1 MDSSSN
7 YKIIRKVIIKN
18 KNNKIK
24 NKNNKIKNLFDLIKL
39 IKYKSI
45 ENLFNYLNQNNKK
58 KLYEKLISILIK
70 CYSNDLLFK
79 NLKQDN
85 LEKFF
90 KSNAKIKN
98 SILVFISSKYNNDNK
113 DINNDK
119 LEKLLINI
127 NNYRKIYKKYDIL
140 LFVKN
145 KEKINEVIRNSRNT
159 KHDITNIIVNIMDYK
174 DLKIYYCKLQ
184 NKLKNI
190 NLNISGEF
198 NKIFINENCRDKI
211 LIKKF
216 RDITI

>member
-98 SILVFISSKYNNDNK
+98 NILVFISSKYNNDNK

-140 LFVKN
+140 LLHLFFL
-145 KEKINEVIRNSRNT
+145 
-159 KHDITNIIVNIMDYK
+159 Y
-174 DLKIYYCKLQ
+174 
-184 NKLKNI
+184 
-190 NLNISGEF
+190 F
-198 NKIFINENCRDKI
+198 
-211 LIKKF
+211 
-216 RDITI
+216 